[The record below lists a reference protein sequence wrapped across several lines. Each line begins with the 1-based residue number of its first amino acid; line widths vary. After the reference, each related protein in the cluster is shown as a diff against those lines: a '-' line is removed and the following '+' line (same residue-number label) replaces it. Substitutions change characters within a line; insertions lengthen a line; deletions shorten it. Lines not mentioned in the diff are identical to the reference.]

1 MPSKKKPIA
10 SYSFKKIDFS
20 EKGDVLYFDALTVP
34 EKRLYVGRYIKQS
47 DLKCFI
53 NAMMRFRRVG
63 TMKKE
68 TIQQMINR
76 GDWKGSI
83 RFIQSDY
90 NTESYFSK
98 QGDSLIEVAIKAD
111 AENYSRYSQLILK
124 KVLDD
129 YNYYKTK
136 GKTITSITQNKHLGH
151 LILQHGKSDAAKQE
165 IIRYLA
171 RHPSTKQR
179 LPHIINTHHYN
190 GTNTRHLSN
199 HANALGNTQTA
210 QTIRNLL
217 QRQEN
222 SVDMFNMRALH
233 NLVNQQLREN
243 RKNNNIKS
251 NTGMSNVSSS
261 AGTVRR
267 PPPPVSMS
275 GLTGPGASQASAAP
289 QTTQRMN
296 NIRKVKTQQQS
307 NSLNKALQ
315 TLNEVIRI
323 HPNKLN
329 NQGVQHFLRPSIMTI
344 HKANIGNVRT
354 LSKANQALYNKHKNY
369 VSNFVVDE
377 LIKETNAI
385 MNSTKD
391 IERIRKI
398 RQQLNKYNTYS
409 AVALK
414 ERINTFMKSNKP
426 ANSQGSQRS
435 TQM

>member
-1 MPSKKKPIA
+1 
-10 SYSFKKIDFS
+10 
-20 EKGDVLYFDALTVP
+20 
-34 EKRLYVGRYIKQS
+34 
-47 DLKCFI
+47 
-53 NAMMRFRRVG
+53 MMRFRRVG

-151 LILQHGKSDAAKQE
+151 LILEHGKSDAAKQE

-199 HANALGNTQTA
+199 HANALGNKQTA

-217 QRQEN
+217 QRQKN
-222 SVDMFNMRALH
+222 SVHMFNMSALH

-275 GLTGPGASQASAAP
+275 GLTGQGPSQASAAP
-289 QTTQRMN
+289 NTKNTPQRMN
-296 NIRKVKTQQQS
+296 NVRKPKTQRNVAKEIQALAEEAYKISARGTHIGQNLSRVHLPNRDVNRLRNIRK
-307 NSLNKALQ
+307 
-315 TLNEVIRI
+315 E
-323 HPNKLN
+323 LN
-329 NQGVQHFLRPSIMTI
+329 N
-344 HKANIGNVRT
+344 
-354 LSKANQALYNKHKNY
+354 
-369 VSNFVVDE
+369 
-377 LIKETNAI
+377 
-385 MNSTKD
+385 
-391 IERIRKI
+391 
-398 RQQLNKYNTYS
+398 YNTPQ
-409 AVALK
+409 AIGLK
-414 ERINTFMKSNKP
+414 QYLNQYTFVKSNQP

-435 TQM
+435 NQT